1 MFEYCIRMPELKNV
15 LFLLDPKI
23 ASRAATTNKKT
34 RNAARHRMLPPRA
47 KYTRAATQAAKLG
60 KVRYK
65 SNKKSQNLNKIYNSL
80 GYMGIA
86 NQANWYNNIN
96 NYIILYNQLRNA
108 SITQKEKDRLK
119 RKMIKWKS
127 ILGKEIQ
134 KRIQQYR
141 ILNEIDTLNMN
152 SPNYKQYRWS

>member
-1 MFEYCIRMPELKNV
+1 MPELKNV

-86 NQANWYNNIN
+86 NQAHRNNIN
-96 NYIILYNQLRNA
+96 NYINLYNQLRNA
-108 SITQKEKDRLK
+108 SITQKEKDRFKLLEYAYIGGRYDPSYRISKEDLEILAKDVQKLLK
-119 RKMIKWKS
+119 
-127 ILGKEIQ
+127 LTKEICE
-134 KRIQQYR
+134 KKIQSFR
-141 ILNEIDTLNMN
+141 
-152 SPNYKQYRWS
+152 